1 MGHEDHERKF
11 EQALER
17 HLRRDAAGA
26 RNEADAH
33 TDGQDETGVVGCPD
47 AETFAAFHERIL
59 SAEEMNA
66 TKEHIAECSRCE
78 EILRHLEAT
87 DEIPVQVEAANDLK
101 MREPVVSTS
110 TILRAPKDISR
121 GRGFKALRW
130 AAPAGAIAAGLLIW
144 FVVRDTKVQTLSHI
158 DNMQVEQEQPTDQ
171 RLAESRRLPNSP
183 VPEPVTRA
191 KQSNLHPKDESK
203 TKQQAEES
211 EALRAPKRPSSSVN
225 TSSSVT
231 ANSSATT
238 SASPTAT
245 SRVAA
250 NEKGTVASDT
260 SPRANISQ
268 LPLNG
273 RNYSSLETLEKNPP
287 EISSNQADVSVAAA
301 APPVSDDLHVQPA
314 APPREAAGASRGAN
328 TSQTVEVQSGA
339 SPVQSTQQI
348 VIVDQLEQTP
358 SLKKD
363 SFENAK
369 IISAPNGTV
378 RWRLLPKG
386 RVERSVDNGIKWRPQ
401 KSGVK
406 VELLAGSAPS
416 DAVCW
421 IVGRRGT
428 ILRTTDG
435 GKHWRKVLSPIGGD
449 VAAVQAVDALI
460 ATIPDADNK
469 ARFVTR
475 DGGATWEAAKE

>member
-26 RNEADAH
+26 RKAADEH
-33 TDGQDETGVVGCPD
+33 THGRDETGAAPCPD
-47 AETFAAFHERIL
+47 AETLAAFHECIL

-66 TKEHIAECSRCE
+66 AKEHIAECSRCQE
-78 EILRHLEAT
+78 VLAQLEAT
-87 DEIPVQVEAANDLK
+87 DEIPVQVEAANNAK
-101 MREPVVSTS
+101 MRERVLSTA
-110 TILRAPKDISR
+110 TNLRAPKDISR

-158 DNMQVEQEQPTDQ
+158 DNVKVAQDQP
-171 RLAESRRLPNSP
+171 AERRLPESRPLPKSP
-183 VPEPVTRA
+183 VPEPATNA
-191 KQSNLHPKDESK
+191 NQLNLHRKEESK
-203 TKQQAEES
+203 IKQRVDES
-211 EALRAPKRPSSSVN
+211 EAFPAPKRPSSSV
-225 TSSSVT
+225 T
-231 ANSSATT
+231 ANSSIAAR
-238 SASPTAT
+238 SSPTAT
-245 SRVAA
+245 SRVTAK
-250 NEKGTVASDT
+250 EKGTVASDT
-260 SPRANISQ
+260 SPHANIRQ

-273 RNYSSLETLEKNPP
+273 RNYSSLQTLESNPP
-287 EISSNQADVSVAAA
+287 EIPSSQAEVSVAAA
-301 APPVSDDLHVQPA
+301 APPVSDDVHAQSA
-314 APPREAAGASRGAN
+314 APAKEGAGANQGVN
-328 TSQTVEVQSGA
+328 TNQTVEVQ
-339 SPVQSTQQI
+339 QSEAIQLQSRQQ
-348 VIVDQLEQTP
+348 VVVVDKLEQSP

-363 SFENAK
+363 SFENPK
-369 IISAPNGTV
+369 IILALKGTA

-386 RVERSVDNGIKWRPQ
+386 RVERSDDGIKWRPQ

-416 DAVCW
+416 EVVCW
-421 IVGRRGT
+421 LVGRGGT

-460 ATIPDADNK
+460 ATISDADK
-469 ARFVTR
+469 RARFVTR
-475 DGGATWEAAKE
+475 DGGTTWEAAKE